1 MENQLDRYLREHST
15 PPEEA
20 LDWIYAATYMHTN
33 HPHMISGP
41 VQGRLLR
48 MIASL
53 SGAKRVLEIGA
64 FTGYSTACIALA
76 LPEDGMVDT
85 LEQNDEL
92 EDLMRKGW
100 EKAGV
105 SKRIRLH
112 LGDAIRTLKT
122 LSGPYDMVFM
132 DADKRQYADYYSLAL
147 PLLRPG
153 GLMIADDVLWNGKV
167 YAPGADADPKT
178 RGLTEFNDMV
188 AKAPRVETVM
198 IPLRDGLSLIRKK

>member
-188 AKAPRVETVM
+188 AKDPRVETVM

>member
-48 MIASL
+48 MLASL

-167 YAPGADADPKT
+167 YAPGAGADPKT
-178 RGLTEFNDMV
+178 RGLAEFNDMV
-188 AKAPRVETVM
+188 AKDPRVETVM